1 MFAEAGAVATAATR
15 RGRAGARRDRRG
27 AVTAAAT
34 AAGDERTC
42 ESAADAMTPKSRT
55 RRVRCALSLYA
66 QLSPLPHHQFHELGF
81 AAALPLP
88 PLSQALLCALL
99 CSVGLCGAN
108 AGATRPARGARS
120 RVWRRRGAS
129 RRPARDDPPG
139 KGEAEAALLL
149 PGGGRRGRPPAAS
162 TLPCGVLPCTARG
175 PRHPPSQPLRPPFSF
190 SFFSFLFFDIFD
202 AYCFFLAGQRL
213 PRFGHMCLPALFP
226 SWRRLEADA
235 PPLGGEGPDSP
246 ISTDGARAPA
256 LRPRSRVAAV
266 GDSLVAG
273 GARGRTKA
281 PEADGPEPP
290 APAPRRISAATVR
303 TRAPALRARPRPTAL
318 TRIIIM
324 AGRSPTRRAAHFLMI
339 RSQCLT
345 LPPAPRR
352 CRLRLLLY
360 FSLHVNS
367 LDVPLWRRRWS
378 WQSPRARA

>member
-1 MFAEAGAVATAATR
+1 
-15 RGRAGARRDRRG
+15 
-27 AVTAAAT
+27 
-34 AAGDERTC
+34 
-42 ESAADAMTPKSRT
+42 MTPKSRT

-66 QLSPLPHHQFHELGF
+66 QPSPLLPHHQFHELGF

-149 PGGGRRGRPPAAS
+149 PGGGRRGRPPPPRRRSHAACCPAPPVALVIRPRNLS
-162 TLPCGVLPCTARG
+162 G
-175 PRHPPSQPLRPPFSF
+175 PLFLF
-190 SFFSFLFFDIFD
+190 LSFLFFSSTFLTLIVFSSL
-202 AYCFFLAGQRL
+202 AAVAPFWACVFPRFFLRGGGWRPTRRPLGARSMTHLSRL
-213 PRFGHMCLPALFP
+213 TALARRRCGRDRA
-226 SWRRLEADA
+226 WRRL
-235 PPLGGEGPDSP
+235 G
-246 ISTDGARAPA
+246 T
-256 LRPRSRVAAV
+256 
-266 GDSLVAG
+266 LVAG

-290 APAPRRISAATVR
+290 APALRCIGAATVR
-303 TRAPALRARPRPTAL
+303 TRTAALRARPQLTAL

-339 RSQCLT
+339 RSQSSLS
-345 LPPAPRR
+345 LK
-352 CRLRLLLY
+352 LLGAVGFDSCCTFL
-360 FSLHVNS
+360 STCSHS

-378 WQSPRARA
+378 WQAPRARA

>member
-1 MFAEAGAVATAATR
+1 MPSPR
-15 RGRAGARRDRRG
+15 LC
-27 AVTAAAT
+27 
-34 AAGDERTC
+34 RT
-42 ESAADAMTPKSRT
+42 TNFT
-55 RRVRCALSLYA
+55 SL
-66 QLSPLPHHQFHELGF
+66 
-81 AAALPLP
+81 
-88 PLSQALLCALL
+88 
-99 CSVGLCGAN
+99 
-108 AGATRPARGARS
+108 
-120 RVWRRRGAS
+120 AS
-129 RRPARDDPPG
+129 
-139 KGEAEAALLL
+139 
-149 PGGGRRGRPPAAS
+149 
-162 TLPCGVLPCTARG
+162 
-175 PRHPPSQPLRPPFSF
+175 RPPFPSPPF
-190 SFFSFLFFDIFD
+190 LRPSSAHCSAPSASAALTLAPRAPRAARARACGAAAARPGDQRGMIHQGRARRRQPSCCRAAGGEAAPPPRRRSHAACCPAPPVALVIRPLNLSGPLFLFLSFLFFSST
-202 AYCFFLAGQRL
+202 FLTLIVFSSLASGGPVL
-213 PRFGHMCLPALFP
+213 GMCLPALFP
-226 SWRRLEADA
+226 ARRRLVADA

-303 TRAPALRARPRPTAL
+303 TRAAALRTRPRPTAL

-378 WQSPRARA
+378 WQAPRARA